1 MGEALLLANLPAP
14 IICINTFRNLQ
25 PRPFQLSIS
34 PSNHSRLAIMLSIRT
49 IARSAPRA
57 MSRLTTTTLRQQPI
71 ARPSMLKSIR
81 PATASFSTTV
91 GRWKAAK
98 QGETDEELS
107 AKLDSEIQIEEE
119 MKEQEQE
126 PASVK
131 DFLAN
136 TPFELIDTPGQEVVK
151 LQRNFGDEKITVSF
165 SIADISNYDPYAND
179 PAMEDDESFDED
191 ATPISLTITIE
202 KPGKTAGVM
211 TIDATAA
218 NGGIVVDNMH
228 YFDDA
233 DVAKVESPEAAH
245 KRAEVHPGPPFGT
258 LDDDLQVLVE
268 RYLEERGISQT
279 LAVFVPDYVD
289 VKEQKEYL
297 RWLSNVK
304 GFVDA

>member
-1 MGEALLLANLPAP
+1 
-14 IICINTFRNLQ
+14 
-25 PRPFQLSIS
+25 
-34 PSNHSRLAIMLSIRT
+34 MLSIRT

-91 GRWKAAK
+91 GRLNAAK

-179 PAMEDDESFDED
+179 PAMEDDESFDEEALQNANKQSHVPSNGGARSAEAEED
-191 ATPISLTITIE
+191 MEEDEFDDAATPISLTITIE

-233 DVAKVESPEAAH
+233 NVAKVESPEAAH
-245 KRAEVHPGPPFGT
+245 KRAEVYPGPPFGT

>member
-1 MGEALLLANLPAP
+1 
-14 IICINTFRNLQ
+14 
-25 PRPFQLSIS
+25 
-34 PSNHSRLAIMLSIRT
+34 MLSIRT

-151 LQRNFGDEKITVSF
+151 LQRNFGDEK
-165 SIADISNYDPYAND
+165 
-179 PAMEDDESFDED
+179 
-191 ATPISLTITIE
+191 
-202 KPGKTAGVM
+202 
-211 TIDATAA
+211 
-218 NGGIVVDNMH
+218 
-228 YFDDA
+228 
-233 DVAKVESPEAAH
+233 
-245 KRAEVHPGPPFGT
+245 
-258 LDDDLQVLVE
+258 
-268 RYLEERGISQT
+268 
-279 LAVFVPDYVD
+279 
-289 VKEQKEYL
+289 
-297 RWLSNVK
+297 
-304 GFVDA
+304 